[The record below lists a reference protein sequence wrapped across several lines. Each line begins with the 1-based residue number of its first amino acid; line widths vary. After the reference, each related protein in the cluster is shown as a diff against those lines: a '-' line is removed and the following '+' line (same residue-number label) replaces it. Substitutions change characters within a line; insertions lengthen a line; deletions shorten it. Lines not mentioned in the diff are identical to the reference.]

1 MALSV
6 SVILCA
12 FNRKNDV
19 TECLESILEQNYP
32 NFDVWVVDD
41 ASTDGTY
48 EFLKKRFGKNKKF
61 HLIRN
66 ETEMGNTSS
75 RNMVMRKSKGEII
88 VSTDDDCIV
97 HQNWIAN
104 LVKTFEESDRIG
116 LVTGRVLPIFY
127 GKVPKW
133 LEPPIYPI
141 LAIRTENQR
150 AESLNPY
157 GCNMAV
163 RRNVMEKIHF
173 LNEDIT
179 RKYGGLYSGE
189 DTDLGLR
196 VRAAGYRVV
205 YTPDAVVDHKMFP
218 ERTSKEHFIRRALYF
233 GMSEEVY
240 AGSNMWKLLDG
251 AANIIIFLFKFIIR
265 PKFSTLTL
273 IAYKTGFM
281 IKALGGG
288 EENLERW
295 RKIFMRLA
303 QKPQ

>member
-1 MALSV
+1 MVLSV
-6 SVILCA
+6 SVVLCA
-12 FNRKNDV
+12 YNRKNDV
-19 TECLESILEQNYP
+19 TECLESILKQNYP

-48 EFLKKRFGKNKKF
+48 EFLKKKFGDNKKL
-61 HLIRN
+61 HIIRN
-66 ETEMGNTSS
+66 DTEMGNTSS
-75 RNMVMRKSKGEII
+75 RNMVMHESKGEIL

-104 LVKTFEESDRIG
+104 LVKEFEKSPQIG
-116 LVTGRVLPIFY
+116 LVTGKVLPIFY
-127 GKVPKW
+127 KEVPQW

-150 AESLNPY
+150 TEALNPY

-163 RRNVMEKIHF
+163 LRSVMEKINY

-196 VRAAGYRVV
+196 VRAAGYKII
-205 YTPDAVVDHKMFP
+205 YTPEAAVEHKMFP
-218 ERTSKEHFIRRALYF
+218 ERLTKEHFIRRALYF
-233 GMSEEVY
+233 GMSEQVY

-251 AANIIIFLFKFIIR
+251 AANIIIFLFKYIVKTR
-265 PKFSTLTL
+265 FSTLTL

-281 IKALGGG
+281 IKALGGD
-288 EENLERW
+288 EVALERW
-295 RKIFMRLA
+295 RKWFMRLA
-303 QKPQ
+303 QKTK